1 MRKVIARAS
10 LSALA
15 IVVITVFIGLT
26 TGLLTIDHYAS
37 TYGISIGT
45 NNDYASA
52 EITHGTLTFSAE
64 HAR

>member
-1 MRKVIARAS
+1 MRKIIARAS
-10 LSALA
+10 LSALTLMVLA
-15 IVVITVFIGLT
+15 VFIGLT
-26 TGLLTIDHYAS
+26 TGLIAIDHYAG

-52 EITHGTLTFSAE
+52 ELIHGSLHFSAE